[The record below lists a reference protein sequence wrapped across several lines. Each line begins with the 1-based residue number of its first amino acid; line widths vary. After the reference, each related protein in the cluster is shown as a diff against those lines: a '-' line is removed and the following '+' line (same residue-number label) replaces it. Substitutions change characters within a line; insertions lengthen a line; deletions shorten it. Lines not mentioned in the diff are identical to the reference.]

1 MARSQGQKNKANG
14 TRWESDLVKH
24 FREEWGVEADRLR
37 LSGSTD
43 EGDIILRLPDIEGDR
58 KVIVE
63 AKSGVNIRPKEWH
76 REAEKEAA
84 NYAAHRKAADIPPSI
99 VVMKKHNF
107 ATNQA
112 YVLLSLKDLRGLVL
126 Q

>member
-1 MARSQGQKNKANG
+1 MAASQGQRNKRNG
-14 TRWESDLVKH
+14 TRYESDLVKH

-43 EGDIILRLPDIEGDR
+43 EGDIILRLPGDR
-58 KVIVE
+58 KIVVE
-63 AKSGVNIRPKEWH
+63 AKAGQNIRPKEWH

-84 NYAAHRKAADIPPSI
+84 NYASHRKMADVPPAA

-107 ATNQA
+107 NIDQS
-112 YVLLSLKDLRGLVL
+112 YVLISLKEFRGLVL

>member
-1 MARSQGQKNKANG
+1 MAASQGQKNKRNG
-14 TRWESDLVKH
+14 TRFESDLVKH

-43 EGDIILRLPDIEGDR
+43 EGDIILRLPGDR
-58 KVIVE
+58 KIVVE

-76 REAEKEAA
+76 REAEKETA
-84 NYAAHRKAADIPPSI
+84 NYAAHRKMSVVPPAA

-107 ATNQA
+107 NIDQS
-112 YVLLSLKDLRGLVL
+112 YVLISLKDLRGLVL

>member
-24 FREEWGVEADRLR
+24 FREEWGIEADRLR

-43 EGDIILRLPDIEGDR
+43 EGDIVLRLPDGQE
-58 KVIVE
+58 VIVE
-63 AKSGVNIRPKEWH
+63 AKAGVNIRPKEWH

-84 NYAAHRKAADIPPSI
+84 NYASHRKEGSAPPAL

-107 ATNQA
+107 NINQA
-112 YVLLSLKDLRGLVL
+112 YALISLKDLRELVL
-126 Q
+126 K